1 MTMKGDAK
9 LKAKLPRGLKIV
21 VKNLDNF
28 LASSRKSENLHFDGL
43 LLYKAYK
50 VLVEKVQKNYV
61 SWQWLVTQSLKKN
74 WLLVNFNASNGKPEN
89 LHFDAL
95 LLVKSIPSLSQK
107 CTEELYDITLKK
119 DAKFEEE
126 QPCSLKNDIR
136 NLTNF
141 DPTLESLKVYTLMES
156 FWPKYKMFE
165 LKKCRGVMYHYTED
179 RCKHIRKNKLWFHK
193 WHEEFGELHQRT
205 QKNDLKICPLREFF
219 V

>member
-1 MTMKGDAK
+1 M
-9 LKAKLPRGLKIV
+9 
-21 VKNLDNF
+21 
-28 LASSRKSENLHFDGL
+28 
-43 LLYKAYK
+43 
-50 VLVEKVQKNYV
+50 
-61 SWQWLVTQSLKKN
+61 
-74 WLLVNFNASNGKPEN
+74 NFNASNGKPEN

-156 FWPKYKMFE
+156 F
-165 LKKCRGVMYHYTED
+165 
-179 RCKHIRKNKLWFHK
+179 
-193 WHEEFGELHQRT
+193 
-205 QKNDLKICPLREFF
+205 
-219 V
+219 